1 MWPILAVTHSQFPDL
16 HTVILARDLTVFYG
30 NLPRLTVDSTV
41 SGVQREELL
50 IPRGNQWQ
58 VGRGPGA
65 GGKEESITRCRTED
79 QL

>member
-1 MWPILAVTHSQFPDL
+1 M
-16 HTVILARDLTVFYG
+16 VFYG
-30 NLPRLTVDSTV
+30 NLPRLIFDSTV
-41 SGVQREELL
+41 SGVQKEELL
-50 IPRGNQWQ
+50 VPRGDQWQ